1 MGSDFL
7 ASTIKISGLN
17 HMKRVFYEKRGDEYV
32 QVSEYDADVMNSLPL
47 GHHLITVTNG
57 GRSTTIRI
65 KPEFAPMI
73 AAGQVARDAI
83 SRVLMTASALRA
95 SSDKIPL
102 TERQAR
108 AWEELAQSF
117 GQTIF
122 PLEWPSYREAAEAGV
137 QAMIDEQERLLTNP
151 TVRNTYE
158 KFLLIA
164 ALTDDGETP

>member
-1 MGSDFL
+1 
-7 ASTIKISGLN
+7 
-17 HMKRVFYEKRGDEYV
+17 
-32 QVSEYDADVMNSLPL
+32 
-47 GHHLITVTNG
+47 
-57 GRSTTIRI
+57 
-65 KPEFAPMI
+65 MI

-95 SSDKIPL
+95 GNDKIPL

-117 GQTIF
+117 GQSMF

-137 QAMIDEQERLLTNP
+137 QEMIDEQERLLANP